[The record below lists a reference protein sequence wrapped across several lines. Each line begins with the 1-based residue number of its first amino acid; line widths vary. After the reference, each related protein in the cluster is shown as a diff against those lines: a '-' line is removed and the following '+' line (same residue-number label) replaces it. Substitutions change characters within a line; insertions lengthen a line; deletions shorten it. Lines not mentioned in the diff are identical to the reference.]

1 MSWWLMH
8 EKNRKDAK
16 MQELKSF
23 FRRLERDFS
32 KLYNQTIL
40 HVSVDKDDD
49 DEITKDDW
57 YQALQTTGAKVTM

>member
-23 FRRLERDFS
+23 FRRFVERLSHLFD
-32 KLYNQTIL
+32 YNVPHL
-40 HVSVDKDDD
+40 SVDKDDD
-49 DEITKDDW
+49 DEITKEDW
-57 YQALQTTGAKVTM
+57 FQALQTTGAKVTM